1 MRRDPYIVAILVLI
15 FVSLILT
22 ACSGAATTPP
32 VVQQEG
38 ILLATPVLLITGA
51 CESCDQL
58 TLAAALTQQKISAD
72 NQAAATAELVRANAQ
87 ATFNSANATV
97 SAAQAQAQNNANLV
111 AAQVAATAEV
121 ARANAQATVN
131 SAGVTQSAAMT
142 QAQYNLQ
149 GTQAVG
155 TQSAQAVIVQQNK
168 NDLIAGTQT
177 SIANNI
183 ATQTQ
188 VAVATSQWYT
198 DQERQRE
205 EERQRQGP
213 LGYLWIWF
221 LSIFLVLFAGLVLW
235 GFWRWLR
242 IQQANQRFLE
252 SPVEQLPTPTV
263 EVRRH
268 RHDDE
273 LPYIENEII
282 DPPQLMEPDDQVD
295 QWIDEVKSQLLKN
308 EKDKNDNTD
317 N

>member
-1 MRRDPYIVAILVLI
+1 MRRDPCIAAILVLI

-38 ILLATPVLLITGA
+38 IMLATPVLLIAGA
-51 CESCDQL
+51 CEACDQA

-72 NQAAATAELVRANAQ
+72 NQAASTAELVRANAQ
-87 ATFNSANATV
+87 ATFNSANATL
-97 SAAQAQAQNNANLV
+97 SAAQVQAQNNANLV
-111 AAQVAATAEV
+111 AAQFAATAEV
-121 ARANAQATVN
+121 ARANAQSTVN
-131 SAGVTQSAAMT
+131 SAGSTQSAAMT

-155 TQSAQAVIVQQNK
+155 TQNAQAMIVQQNK
-168 NDLIAGTQT
+168 NDLVAGTQT

-242 IQQANQRFLE
+242 IQQSNQRILE

-273 LPYIENEII
+273 LPYLENEII
-282 DPPQLMEPDDQVD
+282 DPPQLTEPDDQVD
-295 QWIDEVKSQLLKN
+295 QWIDEVKSQLLKS
-308 EKDKNDNTD
+308 EKDKNDDTD